1 LDWDGNGTIDS
12 TLATVNL
19 NDLQGLNNL
28 EGCDGG
34 TSNEPLSGF
43 DDWEH
48 LENTDYINRNTV
60 FFIEGLS
67 VELHRDFLNTRI
79 NLLEKKM
86 MDLESPD
93 FKADSEGEI
102 ADAVKKYYLN
112 QLQSA
117 KLLVSFNQVGVA
129 QNLLNQMKTTL
140 NHPVGGNILQG
151 KINPSNQILV
161 NDKIDTIISS
171 PQITT
176 SDIDDLSNIVKNIPN
191 GAFEKISQMNQQISN
206 SEPDAK
212 KNYKIL
218 LDRAKKLVSVGQ
230 EDAANLQLFQLNE
243 NLLKDLNTN
252 SYNSKISKEINSIHS
267 SLEIS
272 TEFVPTNIHTEG
284 NLQNSIFIKG
294 ERLCWESTTCFEPY
308 VNWLP
313 IDPDGMELTFFNND
327 NKLHSITITNPNVGN
342 NTHFKILEIPSG
354 KSGVVFFTQPGT
366 YEYYSS
372 VDDRMR
378 GFVIVDP
385 HAVPEFGIIAMAI
398 LFVAMGSIIVIS
410 WNKNLKYLTKH

>member
-1 LDWDGNGTIDS
+1 
-12 TLATVNL
+12 
-19 NDLQGLNNL
+19 
-28 EGCDGG
+28 
-34 TSNEPLSGF
+34 
-43 DDWEH
+43 
-48 LENTDYINRNTV
+48 
-60 FFIEGLS
+60 
-67 VELHRDFLNTRI
+67 
-79 NLLEKKM
+79 

-93 FKADSEGEI
+93 FKSDSEGEI
-102 ADAVKKYYLN
+102 ADTVKKYYLN

-117 KLLVSFNQVGVA
+117 KLHVSFNQVGVA

-161 NDKIDTIISS
+161 NDKIDIIISS

-191 GAFEKISQMNQQISN
+191 GAFEKTSQMNIQISN
-206 SEPDAK
+206 PESVAK
-212 KNYKIL
+212 DNYKIL
-218 LDRAKKLVSVGQ
+218 LDRAKSLVSVGQ

-243 NLLKDLNTN
+243 NLLKDLNTT
-252 SYNSKISKEINSIHS
+252 SYNSKISSEINSIHS

-313 IDPDGMELTFFNND
+313 IDPDGMELTFFNYD
-327 NKLHSITITNPNVGN
+327 NKLHNITITNPNVGN

-385 HAVPEFGIIAMAI
+385 HAVPEFGIITMAI

-410 WNKNLKYLTKH
+410 WNKNLKYLTQH